1 MGFRARTADDVYR
14 YAFRQEKHQDRSLG
28 DGFEWTILLLGDN
41 GEVTREFLV
50 RYGVELSIATAHRVR
65 FVFFSGLSQRES
77 GDLAREVTFGR
88 LSTRAFLDRMQ
99 RALGTSSWRHR
110 PLDWEGD
117 PWRELRPDAFIPFTD
132 AHGVHQHIT
141 GHDKFWE
148 SAIPGTEASVRL
160 AQTLGI
166 GRHVPCLLL
175 FTDLGAPQYHVLPF
189 GDLTAGQ
196 VYRKARRWVDDYYEI
211 NRETLDHWSSVEE
224 RIHSLTRDARLRL
237 DNVKRWP
244 AERRQDWLAL
254 SELAECAAIARERPD
269 AALQALRRLCE
280 QPVAWRIGGDLS
292 SLRHRLDDLEAR
304 EQRAGRLTGIAREL
318 QDASEPERI
327 AGLLKALYRERP
339 PRLTEGTN
347 RTIKAA
353 AVQWTQPKPMSPRQE
368 LFRWWRSLQNP
379 VFSKRMFSRLRYAL
393 REFYASGIGEG
404 ESHADHIRRD
414 YDAFWT
420 ALGGCALAADA
431 ERTADHVLDRLADH
445 YGTAP
450 SGSAWSTATQ
460 DLRAHV
466 IRGVGRAQRDA
477 PAWLLHL
484 APPLSL
490 RECLYL
496 GGRSDE
502 SCFRDFLDSSP
513 RLAAAVHE
521 SHGTA
526 DRSAR
531 TPEEHSAW
539 HVHHRDAV
547 AQALLRDAR
556 RAETT
561 PESRAAL
568 AREAGPRL
576 ELIRAEFQARVRH
589 DLGKAFGKKSQLAR
603 LEEDLGLAERLGT
616 ALDDYDDAVRR
627 LVLPH
632 TKDRRVLALPTPSR
646 LARSIGLQAVPEP
659 ARAAPALRH
668 QVDGIQD
675 DTRETLAHWE
685 EARREGARW
694 APDARFADVLT
705 AALPTSRA
713 ATVLAPFPGATPW
726 DKAAWAVQDH
736 RAAQLLG
743 ALSRQELALMLEGA
757 RPNGTPH
764 PRLGPGDTVTP
775 ATVLAVF
782 GLSVPTQPP
791 ESNGGAAP
799 GPRVFISYAQEDDDG
814 EHTERVRALWLLLR
828 KQGVDAQL
836 DLSAAEEP
844 QDWALW
850 MHEEFQAA
858 DHVLV
863 VASPAYRRRAEGMEA
878 PGTGE
883 GVIWEARYIRN
894 EVYGNPAGWHR
905 RILKVVLPGGDRDDL
920 PAYLGGHTVTHYT
933 VDPIDA
939 TGVEKLLRYLTA
951 QPYEVEPPVGPAP
964 PLPPRATG

>member
-14 YAFRQEKHQDRSLG
+14 YAFRQDEQDRSLG
-28 DGFEWTILLLGDN
+28 DGFGWTILLLGDR

-65 FVFFSGLSQRES
+65 FVFFSGLSQQES
-77 GDLAREVTFGR
+77 ESLAREAAYGR
-88 LSTRAFLDRMQ
+88 RSTRSFLDLMQ

-132 AHGVHQHIT
+132 AQAVHQHIT
-141 GHDKFWE
+141 DYYKLWG
-148 SAIPGTEASVRL
+148 SAIPGTQASVPF
-160 AQTLGI
+160 AQALGI

-189 GDLTAGQ
+189 GDLTAEQ
-196 VYRKARRWVDDYYEI
+196 VYRQARSWVDDYYEV

-224 RIHSLTRDARLRL
+224 RIHALARDARLRL
-237 DNVKRWP
+237 DRVRRWP

-269 AALQALRRLCE
+269 AALRALRTLCE
-280 QPVAWRIGGDLS
+280 HSVARRIGGDLTT
-292 SLRHRLDDLEAR
+292 LEHRLDDLEAR
-304 EQRAGRLTGIAREL
+304 EQRAGRLTAIAREL
-318 QDASEPERI
+318 QGASEPERI
-327 AGLLKALYRERP
+327 AALLRALHRERP
-339 PRLTEGTN
+339 PQLTEGTTK
-347 RTIKAA
+347 TIKAA
-353 AVQWTQPKPMSPRQE
+353 TVLWTEPEPRSPGQE
-368 LFRWWRSLQNP
+368 LFRWWRGLQNP
-379 VFSKRMFSRLRYAL
+379 VFSKRMFSRLRYAW
-393 REFYASGIGEG
+393 REFYAAGTGEG
-404 ESHADHIRRD
+404 ESHADHIRGD

-431 ERTADHVLDRLADH
+431 ERTADHVLDQLARH
-445 YGTAP
+445 YGTSA

-466 IRGVGRAQRDA
+466 TRGVRRAQRDA
-477 PAWLLHL
+477 PAWLLRL
-484 APPLSL
+484 APPPLL

-502 SCFRDFLDSSP
+502 GCFRDFLASSP
-513 RLAAAVHE
+513 RLAAAVRE
-521 SHGTA
+521 SAGTA
-526 DRSAR
+526 GRSAR
-531 TPEEHSAW
+531 TPEEYRAW
-539 HVHHRDAV
+539 HVRHRDAV
-547 AQALLRDAR
+547 VQALLRNAR
-556 RAETT
+556 QTETT
-561 PESRAAL
+561 PESRATL

-576 ELIRAEFQARVRH
+576 ELIRAEFQARVQH
-589 DLGKAFGKKSQLAR
+589 DLGTAFGKRSQVTR

-616 ALDDYDDAVRR
+616 ALNDYDDAVRH

-632 TKDRRVLALPTPSR
+632 TRDRRVMALPTPSR
-646 LARSIGLQAVPEP
+646 LARSIGLKEAPGP
-659 ARAAPALRH
+659 AQAAPALRR
-668 QVDGIQD
+668 QVGDIQD
-675 DTRETLAHWE
+675 HTRETLAHWE

-694 APDARFADVLT
+694 TPDARFADVLT
-705 AALPTSRA
+705 ATLPTSRA
-713 ATVLAPFPGATPW
+713 TTVLEPFPGATPR
-726 DKAAWAVQDH
+726 DKAARAVLDH

-757 RPNGTPH
+757 RPTGAPH
-764 PRLGPGDTVTP
+764 PRLDPADTVTP
-775 ATVLAVF
+775 AAVLAVF
-782 GLSVPTQPP
+782 GLSVPSQPP
-791 ESNGGAAP
+791 ERNGRTASRS
-799 GPRVFISYAQEDDDG
+799 RVFISYAHEDDGG
-814 EHTERVRALWLLLR
+814 EHAERVRALWLLLR
-828 KQGVDAQL
+828 KQGVDARL

-844 QDWALW
+844 QDWSLW

-863 VASPAYRRRAEGMEA
+863 VASPAYRRRAEGREA

-894 EVYGNPAGWHR
+894 EIYGNPSGWHR

-920 PAYLGGHTVTHYT
+920 PAYLGGHAVTHYT

-939 TGVEKLLRYLTA
+939 TGVERLLRYLTA
-951 QPYEVEPPVGPAP
+951 QPYEVEPPVGPTP
-964 PLPPRATG
+964 PLPPRETG